1 MRRVLQALFLVFGR
15 RFCRFLGAAQP
26 AGAPCP
32 AHRAKAAP
40 FQPAARRPPGPQ
52 HQRPGPAGQG
62 PQAEAGAAAGAGV
75 ASLSKYK
82 KYLKWAVP
90 LVVVVVIVAAVAI
103 YQSNKTQTAE
113 VAPEYTQ
120 ASVTRR
126 TISQTLSTTGT
137 LQAAN
142 SYTVRTLVEGEI
154 LSADFEEGDEVS
166 AGQQLYQIENSDA
179 STSVEQAQINLD
191 QAQRNYDTIA
201 DYRYVRSPVAGTV
214 YSLKIKVGDEVT
226 SGQEVAVVQD
236 ASQMV
241 LQLTFP
247 SADAASF
254 SVGQSAQ
261 ITLDGTFEVLQG
273 TITEV
278 SGSDI
283 LSSGNVLVRNVTITT
298 PNAGTLNTTQ
308 SATATVNGI
317 SSTNSAT
324 FNYKEQR
331 TLTASTAGTVASIYV
346 PEGGAVAKDGIVIEL
361 AGEDLEETIQN
372 AYESLRSREISMRNA
387 EETLANYTI
396 TAPISGT
403 VIQKNYQAGETVE
416 SGKDMCIIY
425 DMAYLEMTINVDELD
440 INQISVGQDVSV
452 TADSVDGVFNGK
464 ITRVSMV
471 GKTDGG
477 TTTYPVTVQVEEYGA
492 LRPGMNVNAEIVVEQ
507 ATDSIAVPNAA
518 IERGDVV
525 LVTTASPSAANAIAD
540 MPAPEGYV
548 YVQVETG
555 VSDENYTEITSGLQ
569 EGDIIGYVSMSTFSY
584 DDYGTSDMMV
594 LGMIA
599 PAQGGIG

>member
-1 MRRVLQALFLVFGR
+1 MTWKKKKGE
-15 RFCRFLGAAQP
+15 
-26 AGAPCP
+26 
-32 AHRAKAAP
+32 
-40 FQPAARRPPGPQ
+40 
-52 HQRPGPAGQG
+52 PAGQ
-62 PQAEAGAAAGAGV
+62 EAPAQGGAAAGF
-75 ASLSKYK
+75 SLGKYK
-82 KYLKWAVP
+82 NYLKWIIP
-90 LVVVVVIVAAVAI
+90 LVVVVVVVAI
-103 YQSNKTQTAE
+103 AAFANNLNKSKKVD

-137 LQAAN
+137 LSAAN
-142 SYTVRTLVEGEI
+142 SYTVRSLVAGEI
-154 LSADFEEGDEVS
+154 LTSDFEEGDEVQ

-179 STSVEQAQINLD
+179 SANVEQAQLNLE

-214 YSLKIKVGDEVT
+214 YSLKVKVGQEVT

-247 SADAASF
+247 SADAATF
-254 SVGQSAQ
+254 QVGQSAQ
-261 ITLDGTFEVLQG
+261 ITLDGTFEVLNG

-278 SGSDI
+278 SGSDV

-298 PNAGTLNTTQ
+298 PNAGTLNTSQ

-324 FNYKEQR
+324 FSYREQR
-331 TLTASTAGTVASIYV
+331 TLTASTAGTVSSIYV
-346 PEGGAVAKDGIVIEL
+346 PEGGAVAQDGIVLEL

-396 TAPISGT
+396 SAPISGT
-403 VIQKNYQAGETVE
+403 VIQKNYQQGETVE
-416 SGKDMCIIY
+416 SGKEMCIIY

-440 INQISVGQDVSV
+440 INQISVGQDVTV
-452 TADSVDGVFNGK
+452 TADSVDGTFNGK
-464 ITRVSMV
+464 VTRVSMV
-471 GKTDGG
+471 GETNGG

-507 ATDSIAVPNAA
+507 AADAIAVPNAA
-518 IERGDVV
+518 VERGDVV
-525 LVTTASPSAANAIAD
+525 LVTTESPSAANAIAD
-540 MPAPEGYV
+540 MTAPDGYV

-555 VSDENYTEITSGLQ
+555 VSDNNYTEITSGLQ
-569 EGDIIGYVSMSTFSY
+569 EGDIIGYASTPTFSY
-584 DDYGTSDMMV
+584 DEYGTSDMMV
-594 LGMIA
+594 LGMMA
-599 PAQGGIG
+599 PALGGIG

>member
-1 MRRVLQALFLVFGR
+1 MTWKKKKG
-15 RFCRFLGAAQP
+15 
-26 AGAPCP
+26 
-32 AHRAKAAP
+32 
-40 FQPAARRPPGPQ
+40 
-52 HQRPGPAGQG
+52 GPAGQE
-62 PQAEAGAAAGAGV
+62 PQAEAGAAAGAGL

-214 YSLKIKVGDEVT
+214 YSLKVKVGDEVT

-396 TAPISGT
+396 SAPISGT

>member
-1 MRRVLQALFLVFGR
+1 MTWKKKKG
-15 RFCRFLGAAQP
+15 
-26 AGAPCP
+26 
-32 AHRAKAAP
+32 
-40 FQPAARRPPGPQ
+40 
-52 HQRPGPAGQG
+52 GPAGQE
-62 PQAEAGAAAGAGV
+62 PQAEAGAAAGAGL

-214 YSLKIKVGDEVT
+214 YSLKVKVGDEVT

-324 FNYKEQR
+324 FSYKEER

-346 PEGGAVAKDGIVIEL
+346 PEGGAVAEDGIVLEL

-584 DDYGTSDMMV
+584 DDYGYGTSDMMV

>member
-1 MRRVLQALFLVFGR
+1 MTWKKKKG
-15 RFCRFLGAAQP
+15 
-26 AGAPCP
+26 
-32 AHRAKAAP
+32 
-40 FQPAARRPPGPQ
+40 
-52 HQRPGPAGQG
+52 GPAGQE
-62 PQAEAGAAAGAGV
+62 PQAEAGAAAGAGL

>member
-1 MRRVLQALFLVFGR
+1 MTWKKKKG
-15 RFCRFLGAAQP
+15 
-26 AGAPCP
+26 
-32 AHRAKAAP
+32 
-40 FQPAARRPPGPQ
+40 
-52 HQRPGPAGQG
+52 GPAGQE
-62 PQAEAGAAAGAGV
+62 PQAEAGAAAGAGL

-214 YSLKIKVGDEVT
+214 YSLKVKVGDEVT

-346 PEGGAVAKDGIVIEL
+346 PEGGAVAKDGIVLEL

>member
-1 MRRVLQALFLVFGR
+1 MTWKKKKG
-15 RFCRFLGAAQP
+15 
-26 AGAPCP
+26 
-32 AHRAKAAP
+32 
-40 FQPAARRPPGPQ
+40 
-52 HQRPGPAGQG
+52 GPAGQE
-62 PQAEAGAAAGAGV
+62 PQAEAGAAAGAGL

-214 YSLKIKVGDEVT
+214 YSLKVKVGDEVT

-317 SSTNSAT
+317 SSTNSAA
-324 FNYKEQR
+324 FSYKEER

-346 PEGGAVAKDGIVIEL
+346 PEGGAVAEDGIVLEL

-594 LGMIA
+594 LGMMA

>member
-1 MRRVLQALFLVFGR
+1 MTWKKKKG
-15 RFCRFLGAAQP
+15 
-26 AGAPCP
+26 
-32 AHRAKAAP
+32 
-40 FQPAARRPPGPQ
+40 
-52 HQRPGPAGQG
+52 GPAGQE
-62 PQAEAGAAAGAGV
+62 PQAEAGAAAGAGL

-214 YSLKIKVGDEVT
+214 YTLSVKVGDEVT

-247 SADAASF
+247 SADAATF
-254 SVGQSAQ
+254 QVGQSAQ
-261 ITLDGTFEVLQG
+261 ITLDGTFEVLNG

-278 SGSDI
+278 SGSDV

-298 PNAGTLNTTQ
+298 PNAGTLNTSQ

-324 FNYKEQR
+324 FSYREQR
-331 TLTASTAGTVASIYV
+331 TLTASTAGTVSSIYV
-346 PEGGAVAKDGIVIEL
+346 PEGGAVAQDGIVLEL

>member
-1 MRRVLQALFLVFGR
+1 MTWKKKKG
-15 RFCRFLGAAQP
+15 
-26 AGAPCP
+26 
-32 AHRAKAAP
+32 
-40 FQPAARRPPGPQ
+40 
-52 HQRPGPAGQG
+52 GPAGQE
-62 PQAEAGAAAGAGV
+62 PQAEAGAAAGAGL

-214 YSLKIKVGDEVT
+214 YSLKVKVGDEVT

-278 SGSDI
+278 SGSDV

>member
-1 MRRVLQALFLVFGR
+1 MTWKKKKG
-15 RFCRFLGAAQP
+15 
-26 AGAPCP
+26 
-32 AHRAKAAP
+32 
-40 FQPAARRPPGPQ
+40 
-52 HQRPGPAGQG
+52 GPAGQE
-62 PQAEAGAAAGAGV
+62 PQAEAGAAAGAGL

-214 YSLKIKVGDEVT
+214 YSLKVKVGDEVT

-324 FNYKEQR
+324 FSYKEER

-346 PEGGAVAKDGIVIEL
+346 PEGGAVAEDGIVLEL

-396 TAPISGT
+396 TAPINGT
-403 VIQKNYQAGETVE
+403 VIQKDYQAGETVE

-425 DMAYLEMTINVDELD
+425 DMSYLEMTINIDELD
-440 INQISVGQDVSV
+440 INQITVGQDVTV
-452 TADSVDGVFNGK
+452 TADSVDGSFQGVV
-464 ITRVSMV
+464 TRVSMV
-471 GKTDGG
+471 GATTGG
-477 TTTYPVTVQVEEYGA
+477 TTTYPVTVQVDEYGE

-507 ATDSIAVPNAA
+507 ASDAIAVPNAA

-525 LVTTASPSAANAIAD
+525 LVTTESPSAANAVTD
-540 MPAPEGYV
+540 MVAPAGYV
-548 YVQVETG
+548 YVQVVTG
-555 VSDENYTEITSGLQ
+555 VSDDNYTEITSGLQ
-569 EGDIIGYVSMSTFSY
+569 EGDIIGYVSSDTFSY
-584 DDYGTSDMMV
+584 DDYGDYYGSLGV
-594 LGMIA
+594 LMGTVRPQIA
-599 PAQGGIG
+599 ALPGGNT

>member
-1 MRRVLQALFLVFGR
+1 MTWKKKKG
-15 RFCRFLGAAQP
+15 
-26 AGAPCP
+26 
-32 AHRAKAAP
+32 
-40 FQPAARRPPGPQ
+40 
-52 HQRPGPAGQG
+52 GPAGQE
-62 PQAEAGAAAGAGV
+62 PQAEAGAAAGAGL

-214 YSLKIKVGDEVT
+214 YSLKVKVGDEVT

-324 FNYKEQR
+324 FSYKEER

-346 PEGGAVAKDGIVIEL
+346 PEGGAVAEDGIVLEL
-361 AGEDLEETIQN
+361 TGEDLEETIQN

>member
-1 MRRVLQALFLVFGR
+1 MTWKKKKG
-15 RFCRFLGAAQP
+15 
-26 AGAPCP
+26 
-32 AHRAKAAP
+32 
-40 FQPAARRPPGPQ
+40 
-52 HQRPGPAGQG
+52 GPAGQE
-62 PQAEAGAAAGAGV
+62 PQAEAGAAAGAGL

-214 YSLKIKVGDEVT
+214 YSLKVKVGDEVT

-324 FNYKEQR
+324 FSYKEER

-346 PEGGAVAKDGIVIEL
+346 PEGGTVAEDGIVLEL

>member
-1 MRRVLQALFLVFGR
+1 MTWKKKKG
-15 RFCRFLGAAQP
+15 
-26 AGAPCP
+26 
-32 AHRAKAAP
+32 
-40 FQPAARRPPGPQ
+40 
-52 HQRPGPAGQG
+52 GPAGQE
-62 PQAEAGAAAGAGV
+62 PQAEAGAAAGAGL

-214 YSLKIKVGDEVT
+214 YTLSVKVGDEVT

-247 SADAASF
+247 SADAATF
-254 SVGQSAQ
+254 QVGQSAQ
-261 ITLDGTFEVLQG
+261 ITLDGTFEVLNG

-278 SGSDI
+278 SGSDV

-298 PNAGTLNTTQ
+298 PNAGTLNTSQ

-324 FNYKEQR
+324 FSYREQR
-331 TLTASTAGTVASIYV
+331 TLTASTAGTVSSIYV
-346 PEGGAVAKDGIVIEL
+346 PEGGAVAQDGIVLEL

-440 INQISVGQDVSV
+440 INQISVGQDVTV
-452 TADSVDGVFNGK
+452 TADSVDGTFNGK
-464 ITRVSMV
+464 VTRVSMV
-471 GKTDGG
+471 GETNGG

-507 ATDSIAVPNAA
+507 AADAIAVPNAA
-518 IERGDVV
+518 VERGDVV
-525 LVTTASPSAANAIAD
+525 LVTTESPSAANAIAD
-540 MPAPEGYV
+540 MTAPDGYV

-555 VSDENYTEITSGLQ
+555 VSDNNYTEITSGLQ
-569 EGDIIGYVSMSTFSY
+569 EGDIIGYASTPTFSY

-594 LGMIA
+594 LGMMA
-599 PAQGGIG
+599 PALGGIG

>member
-1 MRRVLQALFLVFGR
+1 MTWKKKKG
-15 RFCRFLGAAQP
+15 
-26 AGAPCP
+26 
-32 AHRAKAAP
+32 
-40 FQPAARRPPGPQ
+40 
-52 HQRPGPAGQG
+52 GPAGQE
-62 PQAEAGAAAGAGV
+62 PQAEAGAAAGAGL

-214 YSLKIKVGDEVT
+214 YSLKVKVGDEVT

-346 PEGGAVAKDGIVIEL
+346 PEGGAVAKDGIVLEL

-396 TAPISGT
+396 SAPISGT
-403 VIQKNYQAGETVE
+403 VIQKNYQQGETVE
-416 SGKDMCIIY
+416 SGKEMCIIY

>member
-1 MRRVLQALFLVFGR
+1 MTWKKKKG
-15 RFCRFLGAAQP
+15 
-26 AGAPCP
+26 
-32 AHRAKAAP
+32 
-40 FQPAARRPPGPQ
+40 
-52 HQRPGPAGQG
+52 GPAGQE
-62 PQAEAGAAAGAGV
+62 PQAEAGAAAGAGL

-214 YSLKIKVGDEVT
+214 YSLKVKVGDEVT

-346 PEGGAVAKDGIVIEL
+346 PEGGAVAEDGIVLEL
-361 AGEDLEETIQN
+361 AGDDLEETIQN

-403 VIQKNYQAGETVE
+403 VIQKNYQQGETVE
-416 SGKDMCIIY
+416 SGKEMCIIY

>member
-1 MRRVLQALFLVFGR
+1 MTWKKKKG
-15 RFCRFLGAAQP
+15 
-26 AGAPCP
+26 
-32 AHRAKAAP
+32 
-40 FQPAARRPPGPQ
+40 
-52 HQRPGPAGQG
+52 GPAGQE
-62 PQAEAGAAAGAGV
+62 PQAEAGAAAGAGL

-214 YSLKIKVGDEVT
+214 YSLKVKVGDEVT

-346 PEGGAVAKDGIVIEL
+346 PEGGAVAEDGIVLEL

-396 TAPISGT
+396 SAPISGT
-403 VIQKNYQAGETVE
+403 VIQKNYQQGETVE
-416 SGKDMCIIY
+416 SGKEMCIIY

-525 LVTTASPSAANAIAD
+525 LVTTASPSAANAMAD

>member
-1 MRRVLQALFLVFGR
+1 MTWKKKKG
-15 RFCRFLGAAQP
+15 
-26 AGAPCP
+26 
-32 AHRAKAAP
+32 
-40 FQPAARRPPGPQ
+40 
-52 HQRPGPAGQG
+52 GPAGQE
-62 PQAEAGAAAGAGV
+62 PQAEAGAAAGAGL

-214 YSLKIKVGDEVT
+214 YSLKVKVGDEVT

>member
-1 MRRVLQALFLVFGR
+1 MTWKKKKG
-15 RFCRFLGAAQP
+15 
-26 AGAPCP
+26 
-32 AHRAKAAP
+32 
-40 FQPAARRPPGPQ
+40 
-52 HQRPGPAGQG
+52 GPAGQE
-62 PQAEAGAAAGAGV
+62 PQAEAGAAAGAGL

-214 YSLKIKVGDEVT
+214 YTLSVKVGDEVT

-247 SADAASF
+247 SADAATF
-254 SVGQSAQ
+254 QVGQSAQ
-261 ITLDGTFEVLQG
+261 ITLDGTFEVLNG

-278 SGSDI
+278 SGSDV

-298 PNAGTLNTTQ
+298 PNAGTLNTSQ

-324 FNYKEQR
+324 FSYREQR
-331 TLTASTAGTVASIYV
+331 TLTASTAGTVSSIYV
-346 PEGGAVAKDGIVIEL
+346 PEGGAVAQDGIVLEL

-396 TAPISGT
+396 SAPISGT
-403 VIQKNYQAGETVE
+403 VIQKNYQQGETVE
-416 SGKDMCIIY
+416 SGKEMCIIY

>member
-1 MRRVLQALFLVFGR
+1 MTWKKKRG
-15 RFCRFLGAAQP
+15 
-26 AGAPCP
+26 
-32 AHRAKAAP
+32 
-40 FQPAARRPPGPQ
+40 
-52 HQRPGPAGQG
+52 GPAGQE
-62 PQAEAGAAAGAGV
+62 PQAEAGAAAGAGL

-214 YSLKIKVGDEVT
+214 YSLKVKVGDEVT

-525 LVTTASPSAANAIAD
+525 LVTTASPSAANAMAD

>member
-1 MRRVLQALFLVFGR
+1 MTWKKKKG
-15 RFCRFLGAAQP
+15 
-26 AGAPCP
+26 
-32 AHRAKAAP
+32 
-40 FQPAARRPPGPQ
+40 
-52 HQRPGPAGQG
+52 GPAGQE
-62 PQAEAGAAAGAGV
+62 PQAEAGAAAGAGLTN
-75 ASLSKYK
+75 LSKYK
-82 KYLKWAVP
+82 KHLKWAIP

-103 YQSNKTQTAE
+103 HQAGKAKSVE

-154 LSADFEEGDEVS
+154 LAADFEEGDEVTS
-166 AGQQLYQIENSDA
+166 GQQLYQIENSDA

-201 DYRYVRSPVAGTV
+201 DYRYVRAPVAGTV
-214 YSLKIKVGDEVT
+214 YTLSVKVGDEVS

-247 SADAASF
+247 SADAANF
-254 SVGQSAQ
+254 TVGQGAQ
-261 ITLDGTFEVLQG
+261 ITLDGTFEVLNG

-507 ATDSIAVPNAA
+507 AADAIAVPNAA

-525 LVTTASPSAANAIAD
+525 LVTTASPSAANAMAD

-594 LGMIA
+594 LGMMA

>member
-1 MRRVLQALFLVFGR
+1 MTWKKKKG
-15 RFCRFLGAAQP
+15 
-26 AGAPCP
+26 
-32 AHRAKAAP
+32 
-40 FQPAARRPPGPQ
+40 
-52 HQRPGPAGQG
+52 GPAGQE
-62 PQAEAGAAAGAGV
+62 PQAEAGAAAGAGL

-82 KYLKWAVP
+82 KSLKWAVP

-214 YSLKIKVGDEVT
+214 YSLKVKVGDEVT

-324 FNYKEQR
+324 FSYKEER

-346 PEGGAVAKDGIVIEL
+346 PEGGTVAEDGIVLEL

>member
-1 MRRVLQALFLVFGR
+1 MTWKKKKGE
-15 RFCRFLGAAQP
+15 
-26 AGAPCP
+26 
-32 AHRAKAAP
+32 
-40 FQPAARRPPGPQ
+40 
-52 HQRPGPAGQG
+52 PAGQ
-62 PQAEAGAAAGAGV
+62 EAPAQGGAAAGF
-75 ASLSKYK
+75 SLGKYK
-82 KYLKWAVP
+82 NYLKWIIP
-90 LVVVVVIVAAVAI
+90 LVVVVVVVAI
-103 YQSNKTQTAE
+103 AAFANNLNKSKKVD

-137 LQAAN
+137 LSAAN
-142 SYTVRTLVEGEI
+142 SYTVRSLVAGEI
-154 LSADFEEGDEVS
+154 LTSNFEEGDEVQS
-166 AGQQLYQIENSDA
+166 GQQLYQIENSDA
-179 STSVEQAQINLD
+179 SANVEQAQLNLE

-214 YSLKIKVGDEVT
+214 YTLKVKVGEEVT

-247 SADAASF
+247 SADAATF
-254 SVGQSAQ
+254 QVGQSAQ
-261 ITLDGTFEVLQG
+261 ITLDGTFEVLNG

-278 SGSDI
+278 SGSDV

-346 PEGGAVAKDGIVIEL
+346 PEGGAVAEDGIVLEL
-361 AGEDLEETIQN
+361 AGDDLEETIQN

-387 EETLANYTI
+387 QDTLSNYTI
-396 TAPISGT
+396 TAPIDGT
-403 VIQKNYQAGETVE
+403 VIQKNVQAGESVE
-416 SGKDMCIIY
+416 SGKEMCVIY
-425 DMAYLEMTINVDELD
+425 DMSYLEMTINIDELD
-440 INQISVGQDVSV
+440 INQISVGQDVAV
-452 TADSVDGVFNGK
+452 TADSVDGTFNGK
-464 ITRVSMV
+464 VTRVSMV
-471 GKTDGG
+471 GKTEGG

-507 ATDSIAVPNAA
+507 AADAIAVPNAA

-525 LVTTASPSAANAIAD
+525 LVTTASPSAPNALAD
-540 MPAPEGYV
+540 MVAPDGYV

-569 EGDIIGYVSMSTFSY
+569 EGDIVGYVSMDTFSY
-584 DDYGTSDMMV
+584 DDYGSDMMV

-599 PAQGGIG
+599 PVLGGTQ

>member
-1 MRRVLQALFLVFGR
+1 MTWKKKKG
-15 RFCRFLGAAQP
+15 
-26 AGAPCP
+26 
-32 AHRAKAAP
+32 
-40 FQPAARRPPGPQ
+40 
-52 HQRPGPAGQG
+52 GPAGQE
-62 PQAEAGAAAGAGV
+62 PQAEAGAAAGAGL

-214 YSLKIKVGDEVT
+214 YSLKVKVGDEVT

-507 ATDSIAVPNAA
+507 AADAIAVPNAA
-518 IERGDVV
+518 VERGDVV
-525 LVTTASPSAANAIAD
+525 LVTTESPSAANAIAD
-540 MPAPEGYV
+540 MTAPDGYV

-555 VSDENYTEITSGLQ
+555 VSDNNYTEITSGLQ
-569 EGDIIGYVSMSTFSY
+569 EGDIIGYASTPTFSY

-594 LGMIA
+594 LGMMA
-599 PAQGGIG
+599 PALGGIG

>member
-1 MRRVLQALFLVFGR
+1 MTWKKKKG
-15 RFCRFLGAAQP
+15 
-26 AGAPCP
+26 
-32 AHRAKAAP
+32 
-40 FQPAARRPPGPQ
+40 
-52 HQRPGPAGQG
+52 GPAGQE
-62 PQAEAGAAAGAGV
+62 PQAEAGAAAGAGL

-179 STSVEQAQINLD
+179 STSVEQAQINLE

-214 YSLKIKVGDEVT
+214 YSLKVKVGDEVT

-346 PEGGAVAKDGIVIEL
+346 PEGGAVAEDGIVLEL

>member
-1 MRRVLQALFLVFGR
+1 MTWKKKKG
-15 RFCRFLGAAQP
+15 
-26 AGAPCP
+26 
-32 AHRAKAAP
+32 
-40 FQPAARRPPGPQ
+40 
-52 HQRPGPAGQG
+52 GPAGQE
-62 PQAEAGAAAGAGV
+62 PQAEAGAAAGAGL

-214 YSLKIKVGDEVT
+214 YSLKVKVGDEVT

-298 PNAGTLNTTQ
+298 PNAGTLNTSQ

-324 FNYKEQR
+324 FSYREQR
-331 TLTASTAGTVASIYV
+331 TLTASTAGTVSSIYV
-346 PEGGAVAKDGIVIEL
+346 PEGGAVAQDGIVLEL

-396 TAPISGT
+396 SAPISGT
-403 VIQKNYQAGETVE
+403 VIQKNYQQGETVE
-416 SGKDMCIIY
+416 SGKEMCIIY

-440 INQISVGQDVSV
+440 INQISVGQDVTV
-452 TADSVDGVFNGK
+452 TADSVDGTFNGK
-464 ITRVSMV
+464 VTRVSMV
-471 GKTDGG
+471 GETNGG

-507 ATDSIAVPNAA
+507 AADAIAVPNAA
-518 IERGDVV
+518 VERGDVV
-525 LVTTASPSAANAIAD
+525 LVTTESPSAANAIAD
-540 MPAPEGYV
+540 MTAPDGYV

-555 VSDENYTEITSGLQ
+555 VSDNNYTEITSGLQ
-569 EGDIIGYVSMSTFSY
+569 EGDIIGYASTPTFSY
-584 DDYGTSDMMV
+584 DEYGTSDMMV
-594 LGMIA
+594 LGMMA
-599 PAQGGIG
+599 PALGGIG

>member
-1 MRRVLQALFLVFGR
+1 MTWKKKKG
-15 RFCRFLGAAQP
+15 
-26 AGAPCP
+26 
-32 AHRAKAAP
+32 
-40 FQPAARRPPGPQ
+40 
-52 HQRPGPAGQG
+52 GPAGQE
-62 PQAEAGAAAGAGV
+62 PQAEAGAAAGAGL

-214 YSLKIKVGDEVT
+214 YSLKVKVGDEVT

-324 FNYKEQR
+324 FSYKEER

-346 PEGGAVAKDGIVIEL
+346 PEGGAVAEDGIVLEL
-361 AGEDLEETIQN
+361 TGEDLEETIQN

-396 TAPISGT
+396 SAPISGT
-403 VIQKNYQAGETVE
+403 VIQKNYQQGETVE
-416 SGKDMCIIY
+416 SGKEMCIIY

-440 INQISVGQDVSV
+440 INQISVGQDVTV
-452 TADSVDGVFNGK
+452 TADSVDGTFNGK
-464 ITRVSMV
+464 VTRVSMV
-471 GKTDGG
+471 GETNGG

-507 ATDSIAVPNAA
+507 AADAIAVPNAA
-518 IERGDVV
+518 VERGDVV
-525 LVTTASPSAANAIAD
+525 LVTTESPSAANAIAD
-540 MPAPEGYV
+540 MTAPDGYV

-555 VSDENYTEITSGLQ
+555 VSDNNYTEITSGLQ
-569 EGDIIGYVSMSTFSY
+569 EGDIIGYASTPTFSY
-584 DDYGTSDMMV
+584 DEYGTSDMMV
-594 LGMIA
+594 LGMMA
-599 PAQGGIG
+599 PALGGIG